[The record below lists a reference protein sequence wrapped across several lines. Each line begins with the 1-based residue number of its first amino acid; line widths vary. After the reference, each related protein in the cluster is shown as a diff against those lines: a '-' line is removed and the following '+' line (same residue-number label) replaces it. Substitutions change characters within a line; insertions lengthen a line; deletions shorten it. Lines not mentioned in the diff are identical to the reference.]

1 MGYQGVC
8 IEKRGYQF
16 FVGSCSPDLQNLRLQ
31 KVAGRTH
38 LNARRP
44 GRELT
49 STHRAKAMPCR
60 AWSLSLD
67 LLKDRGLAGQ
77 KLGWEFGFLS
87 DFLNEMQGRMSW
99 LEAPEYGF

>member
-1 MGYQGVC
+1 
-8 IEKRGYQF
+8 
-16 FVGSCSPDLQNLRLQ
+16 
-31 KVAGRTH
+31 
-38 LNARRP
+38 
-44 GRELT
+44 
-49 STHRAKAMPCR
+49 MPCR

-67 LLKDRGLAGQ
+67 LLKDKGLAGQ